1 MIWLEL
7 RLKSSNSI
15 GTQNDQFADMELVE
29 LAYGNVIKEKVEQGW
44 SIELELEKDEPAKD
58 YTSICF
64 VLLCRHFK

>member
-1 MIWLEL
+1 
-7 RLKSSNSI
+7 
-15 GTQNDQFADMELVE
+15 MELVE